1 MVKKA
6 LLTDFFREIHKSRR
20 KFFSLFALS
29 GLAVAFLSGLRAT
42 KPDMWYT
49 ADKYFKDYNFMDI
62 RILSTLGFT
71 EDDVTAFEAIEGVK
85 KAEAVNSIDAIAEGL
100 TISILS
106 EPDSINKLRL
116 KEGRMA
122 SRKGECV
129 TEQSFLDALDL
140 EIGDSFTIDLADQE
154 DILLDHTY
162 TIVGIADN
170 PLYISLIRGSSTIG
184 TGSVSAWV
192 CVPKEEF
199 DCDYYTGI
207 YLTLDGTEDVYA
219 YEDPYDELMEEMV
232 DKLEPI
238 AEERLIVRHDGI
250 VNDAQAELD
259 EAKEEYN
266 DAKAEAEKELA
277 DAKKDLDDAA
287 AEIDDN
293 EAKLEEA
300 SKTIASNR
308 SKLNS
313 TKKQLDES
321 ESTLNHTKESLDVLL
336 AQIESIPD
344 GANDAMKAALS
355 AQYAAG
361 MQEYNAGLAQLEG
374 AKAAYNSGLSQL
386 NKAQTEYEE
395 GVDQLEKGKKDYEKG
410 LKEYEDARADAEKEL
425 SDAEK
430 ELDEAQHEIDD
441 IEDGEIYVLDRNSNI
456 GYVGFG
462 QDSERMGNLA
472 NVFPVIFF
480 LVAALS
486 CLTTVTRMIEE
497 MRTEIGTFK
506 ALGYSKLSIS
516 IKYIGYAALASLS
529 GGIAGAA
536 LGCIGIPLLIYTAW
550 LIMYYLPP
558 LSYKTQWG
566 VIIPAILTSVGAL
579 SVTATL
585 ACMSTLADTPANLM
599 RPKAPKPGKR
609 IWLERIGYI
618 WKHMR
623 FTHKIASRNLFR
635 YQQRFWMTV
644 VGIAGCAG
652 LLVTGFGLH
661 DSIYDILDDQF
672 IKINPYDASIGI
684 SDNISMAS
692 LDAITKELDENELVE
707 EYGAFYQ
714 GITDIYSEDGLV
726 ESVYLMPVTDMDS
739 FNTFYKL
746 RHRLDEEKVVFDDTG
761 AILNE
766 KLADELG
773 VKAGDTVSITLKN
786 DKRVSIKITDT
797 FENYVYHY
805 IFMTESYYQEIS
817 GSDVP
822 DSNLI
827 MMNLVEGADQD
838 QISSKLVSMKGVS
851 AYTNVSEVVDHFS
864 DSFDS
869 VNYAIMIII
878 ISAAALAFIVL
889 YNLMNINITE
899 RLRELAT
906 LKVLG
911 FTDGETAAY
920 TYRENMVMTAIGIV
934 AGMIFGKYLHGWL
947 ITTIEINQVMFGR
960 RIHTESYVKSIV
972 LTIIFALTVNAFA
985 FIVIRAIN
993 MVESLKSAE

>member
-1 MVKKA
+1 MKKA

-20 KFFSLFALS
+20 KFISLFALS

-42 KPDMWYT
+42 KPDMWYS

-62 RILSTLGFT
+62 RILSTLGLT
-71 EDDVTAFEAIEGVK
+71 EDDVTVFETIEGVK
-85 KAEAVNSIDAIAEGL
+85 EAEAVNSIDAIADGL
-100 TISILS
+100 TITIMS
-106 EPDSINKLRL
+106 EPDSINMMRL
-116 KEGRMA
+116 KEGRMP
-122 SRKGECV
+122 SQKGECV
-129 TEQSFLDALDL
+129 TEQSFLDELDL
-140 EIGDSFTIDLADQE
+140 EIGDSFTVDLADQE

-170 PLYISLIRGSSTIG
+170 PLYISLIRGSSSIG

-207 YLTLDGTEDVYA
+207 YLTLEGTEDLYA
-219 YEDPYDELMEEMV
+219 YEDPYDELMEDMV
-232 DKLEPI
+232 DKLKPI
-238 AEERLIVRHDGI
+238 AEERLIARHDGI
-250 VNDAQAELD
+250 VSDAQAELD

-266 DAKAEAEKELA
+266 DAKAKADKELA
-277 DAKKDLDDAA
+277 DAKKELDDAA

-293 EAKLEEA
+293 ETKLEEA
-300 SKTIASNR
+300 FETIANNK
-308 SKLNS
+308 SKLGS
-313 TKKQLDES
+313 TKRKLDES
-321 ESTLNHTKESLDVLL
+321 ESTLNQTKESLDALL
-336 AQIESIPD
+336 AQIGSIPD
-344 GANDAMKAALS
+344 GTNDAMKAALK
-355 AQYAAG
+355 AQYTAG
-361 MQEYNAGLAQLEG
+361 MQEYTAGLAQLEE
-374 AKAAYNSGLSQL
+374 AKAAYNSGMSQL
-386 NKAQTEYEE
+386 NKAQTEYED
-395 GVDQLEKGKKDYEKG
+395 GIKQLEEGKKEYEKG

-430 ELDEAQHEIDD
+430 ELEDAQKEIDD

-462 QDSERMGNLA
+462 QDSDRMGNLA

-529 GGIAGAA
+529 GGIAGAVV
-536 LGCIGIPLLIYTAW
+536 GCIGIPFFIYTAW

-558 LSYKTQWG
+558 ISYKAQWA
-566 VIIPAILTSVGAL
+566 VVIPAILTSVGAL

-585 ACMSTLADTPANLM
+585 ACMSTLTDTPANLM

-609 IWLERIGYI
+609 IWLERIEFI

-672 IKINPYDASIGI
+672 IKINPYDASIGLSDSI
-684 SDNISMAS
+684 SKAR
-692 LDAITKELDENELVE
+692 LEAITKELDGNELVK
-707 EYGAFYQ
+707 EYGTFYQ
-714 GITDIYSEDGLV
+714 GTTDVYSEDGFV

-739 FNTFYKL
+739 FSTFYIL
-746 RHRLDEEKVVFDDTG
+746 QHRLDEEKVAFDDTG

-773 VKAGDTVSITLKN
+773 IKAGDTVSITLNN

-805 IFMTESYYQEIS
+805 IFMTEAYYKEIS

-827 MMNLVEGADQD
+827 MMNLTEGADQD
-838 QISSKLVSMKGVS
+838 KLSSKLVSMKGVS
-851 AYTNVSEVVDHFS
+851 AYTNVSEVVDRFT
-864 DSFDS
+864 DSFNS
-869 VNYAIMIII
+869 VNYAVMIII

-920 TYRENMVMTAIGIV
+920 TYRENMVMTAIGIA

-960 RIHTESYVKSIV
+960 QIHTESYVKAIV

-985 FIVIRAIN
+985 FIVIRTIN